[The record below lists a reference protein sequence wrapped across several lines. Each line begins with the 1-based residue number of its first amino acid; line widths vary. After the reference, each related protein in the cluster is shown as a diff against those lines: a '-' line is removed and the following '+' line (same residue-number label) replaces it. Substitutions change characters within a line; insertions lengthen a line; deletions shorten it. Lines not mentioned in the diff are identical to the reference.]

1 MEAPTIIAIVVILI
15 VILIA
20 TWYIKVLNKLNI
32 ALVKIDETSSGIDV
46 ALTKRY
52 DLLTKMIEVVKGY
65 TKHEKDTLLEV
76 TKLRKNMSI
85 NDKNKM
91 NDEMNQAIEQIKIIA
106 ENYPDLKANEN
117 FIVLQTS
124 IAEVE
129 ENLGIARKLYNSNV
143 SAFNQMIVVFPN
155 SIVATTRGMKQKEFF
170 EADDLK
176 KEDVKINF

>member
-1 MEAPTIIAIVVILI
+1 MDITTIIIIIVVLLI
-15 VILIA
+15 ILIA
-20 TWYIKVLNKLNI
+20 MWYIKVLNKLNI

-65 TKHEKDTLLEV
+65 TKHEKETLTEV
-76 TKLRKNMSI
+76 TKLRKNMSM

-91 NDEMNQAIEQIKIIA
+91 NDEMTQAIEQIKIIA

-129 ENLGIARKLYNSNV
+129 ENLQVARKLYNANV
-143 SAFNQMIVVFPN
+143 SAFNQLIVVFPN
-155 SIVATTRGMKQKEFF
+155 SIVATTRNMKQKEFF
-170 EADDLK
+170 EADDLQ

>member
-76 TKLRKNMSI
+76 TKSI
-85 NDKNKM
+85 EKIDGDIRLFKERNIFLPLIYLLLFHDY
-91 NDEMNQAIEQIKIIA
+91 QA
-106 ENYPDLKANEN
+106 
-117 FIVLQTS
+117 F
-124 IAEVE
+124 
-129 ENLGIARKLYNSNV
+129 R
-143 SAFNQMIVVFPN
+143 FN
-155 SIVATTRGMKQKEFF
+155 
-170 EADDLK
+170 
-176 KEDVKINF
+176 

>member
-1 MEAPTIIAIVVILI
+1 MEAPTIIAIVIILI

>member
-1 MEAPTIIAIVVILI
+1 MDTTTIIAIIVILI
-15 VILIA
+15 VALIA
-20 TWYIKVLNKLNI
+20 AWYIKVLNKLNI

-65 TKHEKDTLLEV
+65 TKHEKETLIEV
-76 TKLRKNMSI
+76 TKLRKNMSM

-91 NDEMNQAIEQIKIIA
+91 NDEMTQAIEQIKIIA

-117 FIVLQTS
+117 FIVLQNS
-124 IAEVE
+124 ITEVE
-129 ENLGIARKLYNSNV
+129 ENLGMARKLYNSNV
-143 SAFNQMIVVFPN
+143 SAFNQLIVVFPN
-155 SIVATTRGMKQKEFF
+155 SIVASTRRMKQKEFF

>member
-1 MEAPTIIAIVVILI
+1 MDTTTIIAII
-15 VILIA
+15 VILILA
-20 TWYIKVLNKLNI
+20 LIAAWYIKVLNKLNI

-65 TKHEKDTLLEV
+65 TKHEKETLIEV
-76 TKLRKNMSI
+76 TKLRKNMSM

-91 NDEMNQAIEQIKIIA
+91 NDEMTQAIEQIKIIA

-117 FIVLQTS
+117 FIVLQNS
-124 IAEVE
+124 ITEVE
-129 ENLGIARKLYNSNV
+129 ENLGMARKLYNSNV
-143 SAFNQMIVVFPN
+143 SAFNQLIVVFPN
-155 SIVATTRGMKQKEFF
+155 SIVASTRRMKQKEFF